1 MSVVVRRFVSLKQ
14 MMRVICKERGNFFS
28 WGEGCWVVFLYHV
41 YGSWRNSCNKHFWNI
56 FLFIGMSF
64 HIFGPTF
71 HSSFFL
77 SYYLS
82 LLLFGSFVLIELLV
96 FSELCLVLGARKGMC
111 VTDFFLFLFGKTI
124 FCKKWPEMVKKAP
137 KMEVL
142 HFFGRIEKY
151 HFVTEGHS
159 PDFFIDILE
168 HGHCLNML
176 VTD

>member
-1 MSVVVRRFVSLKQ
+1 
-14 MMRVICKERGNFFS
+14 MMRGISKEKGNAFP
-28 WGEGCWVVFLYHV
+28 WGEGCWVVFLDDV
-41 YGSWRNSCNKHFWNI
+41 YGSCRNSCNKHFWNI
-56 FLFIGMSF
+56 YIFIGMSI

-71 HSSFFL
+71 DSSFFV

-82 LLLFGSFVLIELLV
+82 LLLSGSFVLIELLV
-96 FSELCLVLGARKGMC
+96 FSELCLVLRAHKGMC
-111 VTDFFLFLFGKTI
+111 VRDFFFLGKTF
-124 FCKKWPEMVKKAP
+124 FCEKWPEMVKKAP

-142 HFFGRIEKY
+142 YFFGQIEKY

-176 VTD
+176 VTG